1 MSTKRVHNFNAGPSI
16 LPVEVIEE
24 IREKFTEFKGMSV
37 LEISHRSKEF
47 ESIIDEAK
55 NLVVELMGIPKNYH
69 VLFLQGGA
77 SLQFA
82 MIPMNFMD
90 GVADYALT
98 GYWAKKAF
106 AEAKIFGTPHVSF
119 TSEGTNFSR
128 TPKPSEINLGD
139 KTSYLHITTN
149 NTIYGTEYHELPNT
163 GNIPLIADMSS
174 DIMSQKIDVEKFA
187 LIYAGA
193 QKNLGP
199 AGVTLVIIRDDLASK
214 NIRPV
219 PAMLRYSTHIENNS
233 LYNTPPVF
241 AVYATMLTL
250 RWLKKNG
257 GVSAIEKINK
267 EKAALIY
274 NIIDHSSFYK
284 SPVEKDSRS
293 IMNITFTLPSEEMT
307 NEFLKKAAKNDMVGL
322 KGHRAIGGIR
332 ASIYNAMPKSSV
344 EALTEFMKNF
354 ERSK

>member
-16 LPVEVIEE
+16 LPLEVIEE
-24 IREKFTEFKGMSV
+24 IRDNFVEFKGMSV

-47 ESIIDEAK
+47 EAIMDEVK
-55 NLVVELMGIPKNYH
+55 NLVAELMGVPKNYH
-69 VLFLQGGA
+69 ILFLQGGA

-90 GVADYALT
+90 GVADYSLT
-98 GYWAKKAF
+98 GYWAKKSF
-106 AEAKIFGTPHVSF
+106 AEAKLFGTPHVAFS
-119 TSEGTNFSR
+119 SEGTNFNR
-128 TPKPSEINLGD
+128 TPKASEINLAD

-149 NTIYGTEYHELPNT
+149 NTIYGTEYYEFPNT
-163 GNIPLIADMSS
+163 GNVPLIADMSS
-174 DIMSQKIDVEKFA
+174 DIMSQKIDVEKFS

-199 AGVTLVIIRDDLASK
+199 AGVTLVVIRDDLTIK

-219 PAMLRYSTHIENNS
+219 STMLRYSTHIENNS

-257 GVSAIEKINK
+257 GVSAIEKLNR

-274 NIIDHSSFYK
+274 NVIDHSSFYK

-293 IMNITFTLPSEEMT
+293 IMNITFTLPSEELT
-307 NEFLKKAAKNDMVGL
+307 SDFLKKVAENNMVGL

-354 ERSK
+354 ERSR